1 MFGLEEQE
9 LRHVYC
15 DKCGTETIS
24 YWDGRRAQSNW
35 NYLMR
40 KEDLELNNLLDED
53 LSDAEIEK
61 SLIEQGVDLEAFDK
75 RIAQTVKEGKE
86 KIQQALDKKE
96 VCKCDNQRPVSKAVY
111 HSECCNCGKK
121 IKEV

>member
-1 MFGLEEQE
+1 MNGKTLINKIAKR
-9 LRHVYC
+9 LA
-15 DKCGTETIS
+15 
-24 YWDGRRAQSNW
+24 WDGIKAYDTEIV
-35 NYLMR
+35 NYIR
-40 KEDLELNNLLDED
+40 NRSDLELNNLLDED

-86 KIQQALDKKE
+86 KIQQALDKEE

-121 IKEV
+121 IKEVQG